1 MAMSDVAASQRDL
14 SVSEFRDRL
23 TFDGDG
29 QGYPTTNALVVRD
42 DNEVLLYGSRSRNA
56 DGEWELREYLVLG
69 DGVKFHVSDL
79 DRAGL
84 AAVLIE
90 TFDPDALTVDDKHRS
105 STPVK
110 YGVPEP
116 VALDGI
122 PAVAAWLYVRQGR
135 SRSELAEQLDV
146 GERTI
151 REYLSRVRRRGTGL
165 PDDRDPPAVGSIVPE
180 VPRRFDPLGGV
191 DDA

>member
-1 MAMSDVAASQRDL
+1 MAMSNVAAVQRDL
-14 SVSEFRDRL
+14 SVSEFRERL

-29 QGYPTTNALVVRD
+29 QGYPTTNDIIVRD
-42 DNEVLLYGSRSRNA
+42 DNDVLMYGNRSKNA
-56 DGEWELREYLVLG
+56 DSEWEIRGYRVLG
-69 DGVKFHVSDL
+69 DGVQFHASDL

-90 TFDPDALTVDDKHRS
+90 TFDPDALTVDDRHRS
-105 STPVK
+105 TTPVK
-110 YGVPEP
+110 YGVPVP
-116 VALDGI
+116 VAFDGK
-122 PAVAAWLYVRQGR
+122 PAVTTWLYVRQRR

-180 VPRRFDPLGGV
+180 VPARFDPV
-191 DDA
+191 RWEE